1 MTVLSRVW
9 SVNKKCTL
17 TGNIFHRIRFLIKVS
32 IRKMYVCVN
41 WKEAKYS
48 NEKRIE
54 FDKIPYYNKQNGTII
69 LLRLIIYM
77 FLILLCA

>member
-1 MTVLSRVW
+1 MYAYRKYFSSNPL
-9 SVNKKCTL
+9 L
-17 TGNIFHRIRFLIKVS
+17 IRVS

-48 NEKRIE
+48 DEKRIE
-54 FDKIPYYNKQNGTII
+54 FDKIPYYNKHNGTII

-77 FLILLCA
+77 FLILPCA

>member
-1 MTVLSRVW
+1 M
-9 SVNKKCTL
+9 
-17 TGNIFHRIRFLIKVS
+17 S

-48 NEKRIE
+48 EEKRIE
-54 FDKIPYYNKQNGTII
+54 FDKIPYYNKHNGTIL

-77 FLILLCA
+77 FLLLPCA